1 MSENIVNRI
10 RLLMEYDVKKTSTE
24 NISEVNKKSS
34 IQEQAKT
41 IVGFG
46 DDLLK
51 GIAPKTAAQSAARV
65 TSTLS
70 ANQAQNVFVVLGD
83 DVITALSKQGVNSG
97 DDLAKAMK
105 AGTIQG
111 KEASVIYQELA
122 KDITIPLKDKVIIID
137 DIVAKRAN
145 KFKGMTPSQIRDNF
159 KLQGFPDD
167 VATRIGNKMAAANK
181 TKLGTT
187 AAKTTGDATKAT
199 TTGTKK
205 VATSA
210 TEKITA
216 DVSKKGTADFYRL
229 RKARLRVRR
238 PTGPKS
244 AGLTR
249 GLASRVYTAV
259 RTYSWTGFLIWGL
272 KLGLTAAAL
281 YYLWKWFTGGPPE
294 DEDGNVVPAPPK
306 ESKYRDCST
315 AEVISLGCKS
325 DKIRKL
331 QGCIG
336 VEVDGA
342 WGPKTQARMEQL
354 GLGSGILVSDID
366 QICKTS
372 EDAQQDAQDNIV
384 QQNTPNKLDPQTRG
398 SEASIDFSSGGSGSN
413 IDVSA
418 SLGSTE
424 DFS

>member
-34 IQEQAKT
+34 IQEVGKVVNT
-41 IVGFG
+41 VRRIV
-46 DDLLK
+46 
-51 GIAPKTAAQSAARV
+51 PKTAAQSATRV

-83 DVITALSKQGVNSG
+83 DVTAALANTGVKNA
-97 DDLAKAMK
+97 DDLAKGLK
-105 AGTIQG
+105 AGTIKG
-111 KEASVIYQELA
+111 KEASVIYQEIA
-122 KDITIPLKDKVIIID
+122 KDITIPLKQKVIIID
-137 DIVAKRAN
+137 DIVAKNAN

-167 VATRIGNKMAAANK
+167 VAKQIGNKMAAANK

-187 AAKTTGDATKAT
+187 AAKTTGDATNKAT
-199 TTGTKK
+199 TSATKK
-205 VATSA
+205 GVTSA

-229 RKARLRVRR
+229 RTARLRVRR
-238 PTGPKS
+238 PTGPKD

-249 GLASRVYTAV
+249 RLANRVYTAV
-259 RTYSWTGFLIWGL
+259 RTYAWTGFLIWGL
-272 KLGLTAAAL
+272 KLGLTVAAL

-315 AEVISLGCKS
+315 TEVISLGCKS

-336 VEVDGA
+336 VTVDGA

-372 EDAQQDAQDNIV
+372 EDAEDNIE

-413 IDVSA
+413 IDVST
-418 SLGSTE
+418 SFGSTE

>member
-24 NISEVNKKSS
+24 NISEVSKKSS
-34 IQEQAKT
+34 IQEVVGKAIKT
-41 IVGFG
+41 GQRIVP
-46 DDLLK
+46 
-51 GIAPKTAAQSAARV
+51 AATAQSAARI
-65 TSTLS
+65 TSKLS
-70 ANQAQNVFVVLGD
+70 QQQMVNIFVGLPD
-83 DVITALSKQGVNSG
+83 DASRALAKQGVNSG
-97 DDLAKAMK
+97 DDLAKGLK
-105 AGTIQG
+105 AGTIAN
-111 KEASVIYQELA
+111 KEASIIYQEIL
-122 KDITIPLKDKVIIID
+122 KDMTIPLKDKIIIID
-137 DIVAKRAN
+137 DIVKKTGN
-145 KFKGMTPSQIRDNF
+145 KFKGMNSRQIQDSF
-159 KLQGFPDD
+159 KQQGYPDD
-167 VATRIGNKMAAANK
+167 VAKQIGSKMVAANK
-181 TKLGTT
+181 TKFGTT
-187 AAKTTGDATKAT
+187 AAKTTGDATKKAT
-199 TTGTKK
+199 TT
-205 VATSA
+205 A

-216 DVSKKGTADFYRL
+216 DVGKKGTADFYRL
-229 RKARLRVRR
+229 KKPRLKVRR
-238 PTGPKS
+238 PTGLKD

-249 GLASRVYTAV
+249 GLANRVYTAV
-259 RTYSWTGFLIWGL
+259 RTYAWTGFLIWGL

-336 VEVDGA
+336 VTVDGA

-372 EDAQQDAQDNIV
+372 EDAQQDAEDNIE
-384 QQNTPNKLDPQTRG
+384 QQNTPNKLDPRTRG
-398 SEASIDFSSGGSGSN
+398 SEASIDFSSGGSDSN

>member
-1 MSENIVNRI
+1 
-10 RLLMEYDVKKTSTE
+10 MEYDVKKTSTE

-34 IQEQAKT
+34 IQEVVGKVVKT
-41 IVGFG
+41 GQKIVP
-46 DDLLK
+46 
-51 GIAPKTAAQSAARV
+51 AATAQSAARAA
-65 TSTLS
+65 SKLS
-70 ANQAQNVFVVLGD
+70 QQQMVNVYVGLPD
-83 DVITALSKQGVNSG
+83 DASRALAKQGVNSG
-97 DDLAKAMK
+97 DDLAKGLK
-105 AGTIQG
+105 AGTIAN
-111 KEASVIYQELA
+111 KEASIIYQEIL
-122 KDITIPLKDKVIIID
+122 KDIRIPLKDKTIIID
-137 DIVAKRAN
+137 DIVKKTGN
-145 KFKGMTPSQIRDNF
+145 KFKGMNSRQIQDSF
-159 KLQGFPDD
+159 KQQGFPDD
-167 VATRIGNKMAAANK
+167 VAKQIANKMVAANK
-181 TKLGTT
+181 TKLATT
-187 AAKTTGDATKAT
+187 AAKTKTAGGATKKGT
-199 TTGTKK
+199 T
-205 VATSA
+205 AA

-216 DVSKKGTADFYRL
+216 DVGKKGTADFYRL
-229 RKARLRVRR
+229 RQPRLKVRR

-259 RTYSWTGFLIWGL
+259 RTYAWTGFLIWGL

-413 IDVSA
+413 IDVST
-418 SLGSTE
+418 SFGSTE

>member
-24 NISEVNKKSS
+24 NISEVSKKSS
-34 IQEQAKT
+34 IQEVGAKL
-41 IVGFG
+41 I
-46 DDLLK
+46 
-51 GIAPKTAAQSAARV
+51 KTGQKVVPAATAQSAARA
-65 TSTLS
+65 TSKLS
-70 ANQAQNVFVVLGD
+70 QQQMVNVYIGLPD
-83 DVITALSKQGVNSG
+83 DASRALAKQGVNSG
-97 DDLAKAMK
+97 DDLAKGLK
-105 AGTIQG
+105 AGTIAN
-111 KEASVIYQELA
+111 KEASIIYQEIL
-122 KDITIPLKDKVIIID
+122 KDIRIPLKDKTIIID
-137 DIVAKRAN
+137 DIVKKTGN
-145 KFKGMTPSQIRDNF
+145 KFKGMNSRQIQDSF
-159 KLQGFPDD
+159 KQQGFPDD
-167 VATRIGNKMAAANK
+167 VAKQIGNKMAAANK

-187 AAKTTGDATKAT
+187 AAKTTGDATKKAT

-205 VATSA
+205 GATSA

-229 RKARLRVRR
+229 RQPRLKVRR
-238 PTGPKS
+238 PTGPRS

-259 RTYSWTGFLIWGL
+259 RTYAWTGFLIWGL
-272 KLGLTAAAL
+272 KLGLTVAAL

-372 EDAQQDAQDNIV
+372 EDAQQDAEDNIE
-384 QQNTPNKLDPQTRG
+384 QQNTPNKLDPRTRG
-398 SEASIDFSSGGSGSN
+398 SEASIDFSSGGSGNN

-418 SLGSTE
+418 SFGSTE